1 VIEDTRVHYDLVASL
16 LADGMAAE
24 KIREIYPSV
33 TARAARGA
41 LAFASRVNG
50 NIQRARIA

>member
-1 VIEDTRVHYDLVASL
+1 MIEDTRVHYDLVASL